1 MSAAPTPTGEWIS
14 QARFDHH
21 LGTAGFDH
29 DFGVLWGPHQNQ
41 RLSLR
46 IAPGTA
52 LGVLYVYDPLW
63 HEYNVLNDAVTLDE
77 ARDAFADVTRR
88 FGYRGIGVD
97 AFADAVR
104 QRQLAPLLDASLA
117 PRSIGELGIEP

>member
-52 LGVLYVYDPLW
+52 LGVLYVYDPPTSPGGSATAASASTHSPMRSANGSW
-63 HEYNVLNDAVTLDE
+63 
-77 ARDAFADVTRR
+77 RR
-88 FGYRGIGVD
+88 C
-97 AFADAVR
+97 
-104 QRQLAPLLDASLA
+104 ST
-117 PRSIGELGIEP
+117 PRSRRARSASWGSSLERLAAGR